1 MIDRRGGPARADGAR
16 TGTGTRAAART
27 HARTHARSHAQS
39 RAQRFR
45 AAPARPMPL
54 SPCCS
59 VCCNVAPKALPQRGL
74 LRFSAVAVLH
84 LRSLPTALLFAAP
97 CRITR
102 ARVARRAGRC
112 TRPSS
117 TSTLCAVA
125 LLPLLMQ
132 ARACSRPPR
141 SPRPRNHAYTSRAQV
156 LARVPASAHIAL
168 THSWCAAR
176 LSQALVAE
184 GRSRARSI
192 DVAVQLAQ
200 ARAQPPDPARPACP
214 RAVPRTIARCARP
227 CIAHVLQC
235 CCNIATRA
243 MLLQHCNTCCKA
255 QPRRG
260 LLRVSASAMDC
271 PWPAFQS
278 HAAPFRST
286 PLTLA
291 RRLSQAIRCA
301 RAAPRA
307 LRLRVLPRIS
317 RRVHCAVVHACAA
330 ARLRRCTLAPLHD
343 RYTFWRAAP
352 HHNRFVSLVRCMWR
366 HGASVLRFFLD
377 STILVAEMI

>member
-45 AAPARPMPL
+45 AAPARAVPL

-176 LSQALVAE
+176 LSQASQKVDP
-184 GRSRARSI
+184 GHDRSTWRYSSRRHAPSRRTPHAPHARELCPARSP
-192 DVAVQLAQ
+192 AAHALALHTCCNAAATLQ
-200 ARAQPPDPARPACP
+200 
-214 RAVPRTIARCARP
+214 
-227 CIAHVLQC
+227 HVRC
-235 CCNIATRA
+235 CCNIATRVA
-243 MLLQHCNTCCKA
+243 
-255 QPRRG
+255 RR
-260 LLRVSASAMDC
+260 
-271 PWPAFQS
+271 S
-278 HAAPFRST
+278 HAEGC
-286 PLTLA
+286 
-291 RRLSQAIRCA
+291 CA
-301 RAAPRA
+301 
-307 LRLRVLPRIS
+307 
-317 RRVHCAVVHACAA
+317 
-330 ARLRRCTLAPLHD
+330 
-343 RYTFWRAAP
+343 
-352 HHNRFVSLVRCMWR
+352 
-366 HGASVLRFFLD
+366 
-377 STILVAEMI
+377 